1 MIDIRSDNY
10 LLNQVEPQ
18 KKEEM
23 GNVKDLVKYEGN
35 YTEKKFWGKLGSV
48 AKKIGSRP
56 VYLLLL
62 LFYVTRD
69 PNVSKKD
76 KAMIYGALGYF
87 ILPLDLI
94 PDAVPGLG
102 YTDDFAAISALLKL
116 TWDNISDETID
127 KARAKIRDWFGD
139 DVVDEDLNFV

>member
-1 MIDIRSDNY
+1 
-10 LLNQVEPQ
+10 
-18 KKEEM
+18 
-23 GNVKDLVKYEGN
+23 
-35 YTEKKFWGKLGSV
+35 
-48 AKKIGSRP
+48 
-56 VYLLLL
+56 
-62 LFYVTRD
+62 
-69 PNVSKKD
+69 
-76 KAMIYGALGYF
+76 MIYGALGYF